1 MVESEK
7 GDARMASRKR
17 ELIEPNP
24 GDKRYVR
31 RNAVGQFE
39 DVADVGKSLAAD
51 RRSNAKTTVKAGQG
65 DKGDVKRAPAKR
77 AATKRS
83 KAKPAARATAK
94 RAAKKK

>member
-1 MVESEK
+1 
-7 GDARMASRKR
+7 MASRRR

-31 RNAVGQFE
+31 RNAVGQFK

-65 DKGDVKRAPAKR
+65 DKGDVKRSAAKR
-77 AATKRS
+77 SATKSPSTRRS

-94 RAAKKK
+94 RAATKK